1 MQRGVWSLIYS
12 LVMAEPQISEPIL
25 HVDMDAFFVEVER
38 LENPALRGIPVAVG
52 GDAVRGVV
60 AAASYE
66 ARQFGV
72 RSAMP
77 MSMARRRCP
86 NLTVVAP
93 NHRWYSEISTSVF
106 AIFRQFTPLVEGLSL
121 DEAFL
126 DVGGLRR
133 HHPSSRSIAE
143 AIRSEIRDVL
153 DLPASVGA
161 ATTMFLAKLA
171 SQRAKPDGI
180 FIVHAGGE
188 EAFLHPL
195 PVRALWGVGEA
206 THASLE
212 QLGIETVGNLARV
225 PESTLRK
232 RVGDSVGVHLHQLA
246 NGMDDRSVTPDSS
259 AKSVSAEQTYGV
271 DIKGREVV
279 DAELLRH
286 ADRVA
291 WRLRRSALS
300 GRTVTI
306 KVRFADFRTVTRTST
321 LESPT
326 DVARDIY
333 HAARR
338 LADTV
343 DLGDQAIRLLGIGMS
358 GLRGADAPRQL
369 AVDRGARWDDLADAV
384 HDVRSR
390 FGHDAVEPARLR
402 QAPSAPKTGNEN
414 PYDAYTE
421 REQSAPER

>member
-1 MQRGVWSLIYS
+1 
-12 LVMAEPQISEPIL
+12 MAEPHISEPIL

-38 LENPALRGIPVAVG
+38 LENPALRGIAVAVG
-52 GDAVRGVV
+52 GDAARGVV
-60 AAASYE
+60 ASASYE
-66 ARQFGV
+66 ARALGV

-86 NLTVVAP
+86 HLTVVP
-93 NHRWYSEISTSVF
+93 PRHNRYREMSTALF
-106 AIFRQFTPLVEGLSL
+106 AIFRQFTPVVEGLSL

-133 HHPSSRSIAE
+133 HHVDSRSIAHL
-143 AIRSEIRDVL
+143 IRAEVRDQL
-153 DLPASVGA
+153 GLPCSVGA

-180 FIVHAGGE
+180 FVVEAGTE
-188 EAFLHPL
+188 ESFLLPL

-212 QLGIETVGNLARV
+212 QLGIETVGDLAGV
-225 PESTLRK
+225 PEVTLRS
-232 RVGDSVGVHLHQLA
+232 RVGDSVGVALHRLA
-246 NGMDDRSVTPDSS
+246 NGIDQRSVTPDGS

-271 DIKGREVV
+271 DIVGR
-279 DAELLRH
+279 DMLTAELLRH

-291 WRLRRSALS
+291 WRLRRAELC
-300 GRTVTI
+300 GATVTI
-306 KVRFADFRTVTRTST
+306 KVRFADFRTITRSTT

-333 HAARR
+333 QVACR
-338 LADTV
+338 LLDTIEV
-343 DLGDQAIRLLGIGMS
+343 GDQPIRLLGVGLS
-358 GLRGADAPRQL
+358 RLRGGNVPRQL
-369 AVDRGARWDDLADAV
+369 AIDRGARWDDLADAV
-384 HDVRSR
+384 QEVRAR

-402 QAPSAPKTGNEN
+402 RPPSSRETG
-414 PYDAYTE
+414 
-421 REQSAPER
+421 